1 MKRALL
7 LGTLLSAATLS
18 ALAQQEAAAPATNT
32 PNVPLKCTH
41 VTAPIVID
49 GDLSDAGWQQ
59 AERIDKWYE
68 TNPGDNIEPKAKSVG
83 YLAYDDRFFYAGF
96 DFQDPAPG
104 QIKGAFN
111 DRDSINGNTD
121 DYAGVIL
128 DTRNDGKTGILF
140 LANAHGIQYDAVS
153 DDTSGNEDSAPD
165 FFWDSAAKITPTGWQ
180 LEIRIP
186 FSSLR
191 YKKAEVQQW
200 GIMLYRNW
208 PRDRRYQMF
217 ANRLPRGNNCFICN
231 RNPLVGL
238 QNLPEGGH
246 LVTAPYVSAR
256 QLGEVTDGLGSEFV
270 NHNLGGNA
278 GLDLKWTPTADTAL
292 DGTIN
297 PDFSQVE
304 SDVAVIETNERFAIF
319 FPEKRPFFLEGV
331 ELFSTPLQV
340 VYTRTITSPRWG
352 MRSTGKFAENAYTLL
367 IAQDRGGGSVILPS
381 ATGSDFADQEF
392 QSTVAIGRVRRDFG
406 KNSFISFLGTT
417 REVRGSGHNRVF
429 GPDFQWK
436 TEHNTLTGQLLMG
449 DTLTPNRP
457 DLSSKWTGQKLRS
470 HAGYLWWSRS
480 TKTWDFYSEYK
491 DIGKDFRADNGFIPQ
506 VGFREN
512 YSEIGYTFRPK
523 GFFSRI
529 RPFTMAEY
537 DTKQDGGMLY
547 RLLSCGF
554 NADGKHRL
562 FMRFRY
568 AYENILSGER
578 VFQRHQLLYSTSIAV
593 NNVLTQL
600 TADGWFGQDVDFTN
614 NRLGNGMN
622 ISLGG
627 TLRPTDH
634 LDIRLT
640 AAQRFLNIANDTLAR
655 KDRLF
660 TSQVQRIRATYT
672 FNNRMFARAIVQNTR
687 TNRDINL
694 YGPDFVQH
702 GGNLSTQLLFAYKLN
717 WQTVMYVGLGDL
729 RGVTAEEGEFARDN
743 RQVFAKVSYAFQR

>member
-7 LGTLLSAATLS
+7 IGVLLSAPALP
-18 ALAQQEAAAPATNT
+18 ALAQQAANP
-32 PNVPLKCTH
+32 PLNIRRL
-41 VTAPIVID
+41 TAPVVID

-68 TNPGDNIEPKAKSVG
+68 TNPGDNVEPKARSTAF
-83 YLAYDDRFFYAGF
+83 LAYDDRFFYAGF
-96 DFQDPAPG
+96 DFQDPAPA
-104 QIKGAFN
+104 QIKGGFN
-111 DRDSINGNTD
+111 DRDSISGNTD

-153 DDTSGNEDSAPD
+153 DDTTGNEDSAPD
-165 FFWDSAAKITPTGWQ
+165 FFWDSAARITPTGWQ

-191 YKKAEVQQW
+191 YKKADVQQW
-200 GIMLYRNW
+200 GILLYRNW

-217 ANRLPRGNNCFICN
+217 ANRIPRGTNCFICN
-231 RNPLVGL
+231 RNPLLGL
-238 QNLPEGGH
+238 QGLPEGGH
-246 LVTAPYVSAR
+246 LVAAPYLSAR
-256 QLGEVTDGLGSEFV
+256 QLGETTDGLDSPFV
-270 NHNLGGNA
+270 NHNPGGNA
-278 GLDLKWTPTADTAL
+278 GVDLKWTPNADTAL

-331 ELFSTPLQV
+331 ELFSTPLQA

-352 MRSTGKFAENAYTLL
+352 MRSTGKFDNNAYTLL

-406 KNSFISFLGTT
+406 KNSFISLLGTT
-417 REVRGSGHNRVF
+417 REVRGGGHNRVF

-436 TEHNTLTGQLLMG
+436 TEHNTLTGQLLMS
-449 DTLTPNRP
+449 DSVTPNRP
-457 DLSSKWTGQKLRS
+457 DLSSQWTGQKLRS
-470 HAGYLWWSRS
+470 YAGFAWWSRS

-491 DIGKDFRADNGFIPQ
+491 DIGEKFRADDGFIPQ

-512 YSEIGYTFRPK
+512 YSEIGRTWRPK
-523 GFFSRI
+523 GFFSRF
-529 RPFTMAEY
+529 RPFVLAEY
-537 DTKQDGGMLY
+537 DSKQDGGMLY
-547 RLLSCGF
+547 RLLSTGF

-568 AYENILSGER
+568 AYENILSGDQ

-640 AAQRFLNIANDTLAR
+640 AAQRYLNVANDVVSR
-655 KDRLF
+655 RDRLF

-694 YGPDFVQH
+694 YGSGFVQH
-702 GGNLSTQLLFAYKLN
+702 GGNLSTQLLLAYKLN
-717 WQTVMYVGLGDL
+717 WQTVMYVGAGDL
-729 RGVTAEEGEFARDN
+729 RAVTPAEGEFQQDN
-743 RQVFAKVSYAFQR
+743 RQIFAKVSYAFQR